1 MSRRIS
7 FLLPA
12 LTIAMSACA
21 SDQDAARRSM
31 NTRFSAAN
39 CAAEGQQL
47 DNASGSCVA
56 VRPAH
61 RVASINSESR
71 AVAPASSHKTPIES
85 HAIIDESLKSETKL
99 MTGLVALLRSRGYQC
114 GAVSSARPFSTS
126 NGFSL
131 TCDHARH
138 RYAIEATKGSWDIRT
153 E

>member
-1 MSRRIS
+1 
-7 FLLPA
+7 
-12 LTIAMSACA
+12 
-21 SDQDAARRSM
+21 M
-31 NTRFSAAN
+31 NTRISAAN
-39 CAAEGQQL
+39 CAAQGQQL

-56 VRPAH
+56 FRPVH
-61 RVASINSESR
+61 RVASIDSESR
-71 AVAPASSHKTPIES
+71 AVTPSSPASSHKTPIES
-85 HAIIDESLKSETKL
+85 HATIDESLKNETKL

-138 RYAIEATKGSWDIRT
+138 RYSIEANKGSWDIRT